1 MRPGGS
7 IGAASVVDQ
16 NGKPMPDKFQSFMR
30 ATMRA
35 TAEAHGK
42 VIERI
47 DGDDTLWRWR
57 RDPQV
62 AEAMVGRTVGDSTTA
77 RGARLHRVGSVG
89 TPLQRRDGLHRGRS
103 ACTGRRTAVHAAR
116 YTPTRLDRLLGWLM
130 NRWCRAFS

>member
-77 RGARLHRVGSVG
+77 GVLAFTASEASEHHYSEGTASAWTKCLHRAAYSSTRCTNTPPRGS
-89 TPLQRRDGLHRGRS
+89 T
-103 ACTGRRTAVHAAR
+103 ACWAG
-116 YTPTRLDRLLGWLM
+116 
-130 NRWCRAFS
+130 